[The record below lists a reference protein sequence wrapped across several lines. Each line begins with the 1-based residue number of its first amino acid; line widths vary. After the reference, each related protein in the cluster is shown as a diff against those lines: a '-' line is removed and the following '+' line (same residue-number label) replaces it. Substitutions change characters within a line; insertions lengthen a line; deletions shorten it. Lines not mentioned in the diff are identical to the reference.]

1 MPISFPN
8 IPWVFEIV
16 TNLYFDDCANVIN
29 LMASKFS
36 ARHLDGQQSQKRS
49 RRLPETTKLP
59 LVEEMEVRVA

>member
-16 TNLYFDDCANVIN
+16 TNLYFDYRANVTN

-36 ARHLDGQQSQKRS
+36 ARHLDAQQSQKQS
-49 RRLPETTKLP
+49 RRLPETTNLL